1 MTKSKEAQTANR
13 RPENAIVR
21 EKDCY
26 PYPYYDKG
34 KEMLRS
40 QNQDFAEEH
49 GLEDAFNGMYRFELN
64 LNSKEQI
71 RKSLRIADTKLMTV
85 LSADANPILESL
97 DEVVQPGAEAVKMTD
112 KKSYVTMLVLQDCD
126 YDLDKVEA
134 KMREFY
140 RSKGT
145 SISKV
150 MEPYRKMM
158 EQMGDECGKTLW
170 EDVKQ
175 ALA

>member
-1 MTKSKEAQTANR
+1 M
-13 RPENAIVR
+13 
-21 EKDCY
+21 
-26 PYPYYDKG
+26 
-34 KEMLRS
+34 
-40 QNQDFAEEH
+40 
-49 GLEDAFNGMYRFELN
+49 
-64 LNSKEQI
+64 
-71 RKSLRIADTKLMTV
+71 
-85 LSADANPILESL
+85 
-97 DEVVQPGAEAVKMTD
+97 VQSRAEAVKMTD

-126 YDLDKVEA
+126 YDLEKVEA